1 MLTLTYEYKLQPS
14 RQQIE
19 QIEHTLDVCRSVWNF
34 ALRERKDW
42 HNSRKSAVNAC
53 SIEQEYILPADE
65 PYPNYHKQAKAL
77 TEAKKTNERLKS
89 VNAQVLQQVL
99 RTLDRAFADMK
110 AKGLGFPRFKN
121 RYRLRSYVY
130 PQLRGDELVKG
141 NQIKLPQ
148 LGWVRFRKSRGI
160 PEGFK
165 IKQAR
170 VVRKASGYFVMLSLQ
185 LDVDVPQPFPHGHP
199 RGLDL
204 GFDKFVATSDGL
216 EVKRPRFLKSLQRKL
231 KLLQHRLKNKQKGS
245 NNRQKLNQKI
255 ARLHQRISDVRKDWH
270 FKLAHRL
277 CDGVGMIF
285 VEDINFRTW
294 QRGMLS
300 KHSADAGFGQFV
312 NIVQWVC
319 WKRDVY
325 FAKVNKD
332 GTSQECSQCGAHTG
346 KKTLDVRV
354 HHCPECGYTS
364 SRDVVSA
371 EVIRNR
377 GLTQA
382 RVSRALS
389 SDPSAIVSRIGKRS
403 LESRPQGL
411 SDLGQG
417 LDIKEIACGGDLTGT
432 KETLSS
438 QEPETGNLVA
448 RLGISRH
455 SA

>member
-1 MLTLTYEYKLQPS
+1 MLTLTYEYKLQPT

-19 QIEHTLDVCRSVWNF
+19 IIEHTLSVCRSVWNF

-42 HNSRKSAVNAC
+42 HNSRKSPVNAC
-53 SIEQEYILPADE
+53 SIQQEFIVPADE

-77 TEAKKTNERLKS
+77 TKAKKTNERLKS

-99 RTLDRAFADMK
+99 RTLDRAVADMK

-121 RYRLRSYVY
+121 PYRLRSYVY
-130 PQLRGDELVKG
+130 PQLGQEVVKG
-141 NQIKLPQ
+141 DCVKLPQ
-148 LGWVRFRKSRGI
+148 LSWVRFRKSREI

-165 IKQAR
+165 VKQAR
-170 VVRKASGYFVMLSLQ
+170 VVRKASGYFIMLSLQ

-231 KLLQHRLKNKQKGS
+231 KLLQRRLKNKQKGS
-245 NNRQKLNQKI
+245 NNRHRLNRKI
-255 ARLHQRISDVRKDWH
+255 ARVHQRISDARKDWH

-277 CDGVGMIF
+277 CDGAGMLF
-285 VEDINFRTW
+285 VEDINFRSW

-300 KHSADAGFGQFV
+300 KPAADAGFGQFV
-312 NIVQWVC
+312 NILGWVC
-319 WKRDVY
+319 WKRNV
-325 FAKVNKD
+325 FLAKVDKD
-332 GTSQECSQCGAHTG
+332 GTSQECSHCGAHTG

-354 HHCPECGYTS
+354 HHCSECGYTG

-377 GLTQA
+377 G
-382 RVSRALS
+382 
-389 SDPSAIVSRIGKRS
+389 I
-403 LESRPQGL
+403 

-417 LDIKEIACGGDLTGT
+417 LEAKQIACGGDLTGAMP
-432 KETLSS
+432 S
-438 QEPETGNLVA
+438 QEPVRQERLVA
-448 RLGISRH
+448 RLGISHYSRQ
-455 SA
+455 A

>member
-1 MLTLTYEYKLQPS
+1 MLTLTYEYKLQPN

-19 QIEHTLDVCRSVWNF
+19 MIEYTLSVCRSVWNF
-34 ALRERKDW
+34 GLRERKDW
-42 HNSRKSAVNAC
+42 HSSRKSPVNAC
-53 SIEQEYILPADE
+53 SIQQEYIIPADE
-65 PYPNYHKQAKAL
+65 PYPNYHKQAKDL
-77 TEAKKTNERLKS
+77 TEAKKTDERLKS

-121 RYRLRSYVY
+121 WYRLRSYVY
-130 PQLRGDELVKG
+130 PQLGKEVVKG
-141 NQIKLPQ
+141 NFVKLPQ
-148 LGWVRFRKSRGI
+148 LGWVRFKKSREI

-165 IKQAR
+165 VKQAR

-185 LDVDVPQPFPHGHP
+185 LDVDVPQPFPHSYP

-204 GFDKFVATSDGL
+204 GFDKFVVTSDGL

-231 KLLQHRLKNKQKGS
+231 KLLQRRLKNKQKGS
-245 NNRQKLNQKI
+245 NNRHKMNRKI
-255 ARLHQRISDVRKDWH
+255 ARVHQRVSDSRKDWH

-277 CDGVGMIF
+277 CDRAGMIF

-300 KHSADAGFGQFV
+300 KHSADAGFGQF
-312 NIVQWVC
+312 IKILQWVC

-332 GTSQECSQCGAHTG
+332 GTSQECSQCGAHIG
-346 KKTLDVRV
+346 KKALDVRV
-354 HHCPECGYTS
+354 HHCPECGYVG
-364 SRDVVSA
+364 SRDAVSA

-377 GLTQA
+377 G
-382 RVSRALS
+382 VSA
-389 SDPSAIVSRIGKRS
+389 
-403 LESRPQGL
+403 
-411 SDLGQG
+411 LGQG
-417 LDIKEIACGGDLTGT
+417 VDVKEIACGGDLAGME
-432 KETLSS
+432 KSSSS
-438 QEPETGNLVA
+438 QEAEAGNLVA

>member
-1 MLTLTYEYKLQPS
+1 MLNLTYEYKLEPN

-19 QIEHTLDVCRSVWNF
+19 MIEHTLDVCGSVWNF
-34 ALRERKDW
+34 GLRERKDW
-42 HNSRKSAVNAC
+42 YNSRKSPVNAC
-53 SIEQEYILPADE
+53 SIQKEYIIPADE

-77 TEAKKTNERLKS
+77 TEAKKTDQRLKS

-110 AKGLGFPRFKN
+110 ERGFGFPRFKN
-121 RYRLRSYVY
+121 RYRFRSYVY
-130 PQLRGDELVKG
+130 PQLRGKELIKG
-141 NQIKLPQ
+141 DRIKLPQ
-148 LGWVRFRKSRGI
+148 LGWVKFKKSREV

-165 IKQAR
+165 VKQAR

-185 LDVDVPQPFPHGHP
+185 LDVDVPQPSPHGHP

-231 KLLQHRLKNKQKGS
+231 QLLQRRLKNKQKGS
-245 NNRQKLNQKI
+245 NNRHKLNRKI
-255 ARLHQRISDVRKDWH
+255 ARVHQRISDARKDWH
-270 FKLAHRL
+270 FKLAHQL
-277 CDGVGMIF
+277 CDGAGMIF
-285 VEDINFRTW
+285 AEEINFRTW

-312 NIVQWVC
+312 NILQWVC

-346 KKTLDVRV
+346 KKTLDVRI
-354 HHCPECGYTS
+354 HRCPECGYVG

-377 GLTQA
+377 GL
-382 RVSRALS
+382 
-389 SDPSAIVSRIGKRS
+389 
-403 LESRPQGL
+403 

-417 LDIKEIACGGDLTGT
+417 LDVKQNACRDDLAGA
-432 KETLSS
+432 LPS
-438 QEPETGNLVA
+438 QESVKQEVLGVN
-448 RLGISRH
+448 LGISRH
-455 SA
+455 SACSV

>member
-1 MLTLTYEYKLQPS
+1 MLTLTYEYKLQPK

-19 QIEHTLDVCRSVWNF
+19 MIEHTLDVCRSVWNF

-42 HNSRKSAVNAC
+42 HNSRKSPVNAC
-53 SIEQEYILPADE
+53 SIQREYIISADE
-65 PYPNYHKQAKAL
+65 SYPNYHKQAKAL
-77 TEAKKTNERLKS
+77 TEAKKTDERLKS

-110 AKGLGFPRFKN
+110 EKGLGFPRFKN

-130 PQLRGDELVKG
+130 PQLGKEVIKG
-141 NQIKLPQ
+141 SCIKLPQ
-148 LGWVRFRKSRGI
+148 LGWIRFRKSRDI

-231 KLLQHRLKNKQKGS
+231 RSLQRRLKNKQKGS
-245 NNRQKLNQKI
+245 NNRHKLNRKI
-255 ARLHQRISDVRKDWH
+255 ARVHQRISDTRKDWH
-270 FKLAHRL
+270 FKLAHHL
-277 CDGVGMIF
+277 CDGAGMIF

-300 KHSADAGFGQFV
+300 KHAADAGFGQFV
-312 NIVQWVC
+312 NILQWVC

-325 FAKVNKD
+325 FAKVDKD
-332 GTSQECSQCGAHTG
+332 GTSQECSQCGTETG
-346 KKTLDVRV
+346 KKTLEIRV
-354 HHCPECGYTS
+354 HNCPECGYIGA
-364 SRDVVSA
+364 RDVVSG

-377 GLTQA
+377 GL
-382 RVSRALS
+382 
-389 SDPSAIVSRIGKRS
+389 
-403 LESRPQGL
+403 
-411 SDLGQG
+411 SDLGQW
-417 LDIKEIACGGDLTGT
+417 LDVKQNACGDDLAGA
-432 KETLSS
+432 LPS
-438 QEPETGNLVA
+438 QESGKQESLVA

>member
-1 MLTLTYEYKLQPS
+1 
-14 RQQIE
+14 
-19 QIEHTLDVCRSVWNF
+19 
-34 ALRERKDW
+34 
-42 HNSRKSAVNAC
+42 
-53 SIEQEYILPADE
+53 
-65 PYPNYHKQAKAL
+65 
-77 TEAKKTNERLKS
+77 
-89 VNAQVLQQVL
+89 
-99 RTLDRAFADMK
+99 
-110 AKGLGFPRFKN
+110 
-121 RYRLRSYVY
+121 
-130 PQLRGDELVKG
+130 
-141 NQIKLPQ
+141 
-148 LGWVRFRKSRGI
+148 
-160 PEGFK
+160 
-165 IKQAR
+165 
-170 VVRKASGYFVMLSLQ
+170 MLSLQ

-216 EVKRPRFLKSLQRKL
+216 EVKRPRFLKSWQRKL
-231 KLLQHRLKNKQKGS
+231 KLLQHRLKNKQKGCGRHCHFPAGIEFQQGRQS

-294 QRGMLS
+294 QRGILS

-325 FAKVNKD
+325 LAKVNKD

-377 GLTQA
+377 GL
-382 RVSRALS
+382 
-389 SDPSAIVSRIGKRS
+389 
-403 LESRPQGL
+403 

-432 KETLSS
+432 KETLFS